1 MKHRQALRKGLLP
14 ARSLPGFTGPWRL
27 EERMDHYQVPGV
39 SVAVIDQGEV
49 VLSEAFGRKAEGS
62 TEAVAPTT
70 LFQTASMSKAITAY
84 GALRLVQE
92 GVLPLDEDLHRTP
105 LSWDLPRNDH
115 SGSVT
120 LRRLLSHTAGT
131 NVPGFEGYQPSSP
144 LPSLAQCLSGK
155 RPANSPAVSVIYP
168 PGEGFHYSGGGYLVV
183 QALIEAA
190 TGRTFEHVMSE
201 YILDPLRMHRSL
213 YAPLPPG
220 READVARG
228 HSETGATMPP
238 GAPIHVESAAGGL
251 WSTAPDL
258 ASWVCDL
265 VRAARR
271 EQEACL
277 SSSLAHEMLTPGQW
291 SFGLGVRVL
300 GAGPTVR
307 FNHGG
312 ATTGWHGQFIADV
325 GRSQGIVILTNGAN
339 GYLLWPE
346 IERGVAQSLGWPGWE
361 SELLN
366 PVAPIPSLDQ
376 YLGFY
381 ALGDDVQVNILPH
394 ELGLK
399 LVHGGIELPAV
410 PIDDDHFAF
419 LELVGHLRFRRAG
432 DGEIA
437 AFDLSFDMPDWAPYR
452 RWSFARARGA

>member
-1 MKHRQALRKGLLP
+1 MKHTQALQKGLLP
-14 ARSLPGFTGPWRL
+14 ARSIPGFTGPWHL
-27 EERMDHYQVPGV
+27 NERMDHYQVPGV

-49 VLSEAFGRKAEGS
+49 VLSEAFGRKAVGS

-92 GVLPLDEDLHRTP
+92 GVLPLDEDLRRTP
-105 LSWDLPRNDH
+105 LSWDLPRNGH
-115 SGSVT
+115 SGNVT
-120 LRRLLSHTAGT
+120 LRRLLSHAAGL

-144 LPSLAQCLSGK
+144 LPTLAQCLSGEH
-155 RPANSPAVSVIYP
+155 PANSPAVSVVYP

-183 QALIEAA
+183 QALIESA
-190 TGRTFEHVMSE
+190 TGRRFEHVMSE
-201 YILDPLRMHRSL
+201 YVFDPLGMRRSL
-213 YAPLPPG
+213 YAPLPPS
-220 READVARG
+220 REAEAARG
-228 HSETGATMPP
+228 HSETGAAMAH

-251 WSTAPDL
+251 WSTAADL
-258 ASWVCDL
+258 ASWVSDL
-265 VRAARR
+265 IRAARG
-271 EQEACL
+271 EQGACL
-277 SSSLAHEMLTPGQW
+277 NDSLAHEMMTPGHW

-300 GAGPTVR
+300 GAGTTAR

-325 GRSQGIVILTNGAN
+325 GRSQGIVILTNSAN

-346 IERGVAQSLGWPGWE
+346 IERGIAQSLGWPGWE
-361 SELLN
+361 SEMLK
-366 PVAPIPSLDQ
+366 PVASLPSLDQ
-376 YLGFY
+376 YLGVY
-381 ALGDDVQVNILPH
+381 ALGEDVRVNILPH
-394 ELGLK
+394 EMGLK

-410 PIDDDHFAF
+410 PVADDRFELLD
-419 LELVGHLRFRRAG
+419 LVGHLHFQRAG
-432 DGEIA
+432 DGEIE